1 MSEDKNAY
9 GLVAEF
15 DEQEQVV
22 AALQRL
28 RAAGFRRIEVYG
40 PEPIE
45 EADQILERRPSR
57 VPLIIFVASVAG
69 AAGGFFLQWYGSV
82 IGYPLNIGGR
92 PLNSWPA
99 FGTTTVELS
108 ILCMVLAGAVAL
120 LWACRMPLLYH
131 PIFEAPGIERAS
143 QDRFLICVDASDPNF
158 ESERLRRLLRVHNP
172 VRIDEVPA

>member
-1 MSEDKNAY
+1 VSDTAPLY

-15 DEQEQVV
+15 DEQEQAV

-40 PEPIE
+40 PEPVE
-45 EADQILERRPSR
+45 DADQILERQPSR
-57 VPLIIFVASVAG
+57 IPLIVFVAGVLG

-120 LWACRMPLLYH
+120 LWGCRLPLLYH
-131 PIFEAPGIERAS
+131 PVFAAPGFERAS
-143 QDRFLICVDASDPNF
+143 QDRFLICVDASDPQF
-158 ESERLRRLLRVHNP
+158 EPERLRRLLDVHNP
-172 VRIDEVPA
+172 LRIAEVPA